1 MRATIPVEN
10 GDTLAAMRGFLK
22 SLLESG
28 VVEALMV
35 PMRERNGAV
44 TPALVSNPALLDEAD
59 PLAPVLAV
67 NGARLVSALSIR
79 EPRGHIGAVLRSC
92 EIRALIELVKLQQ
105 ASLEDL
111 LIIGLDCAGTY
122 TLTDY
127 MKMVQ
132 DDPDAEPWRELYADP
147 LADRPLRDACRMCER
162 PLPENADVVIQL
174 LGADLNAGIP
184 ITLPDELGERLGLTP
199 AQSVEQAFQPARA
212 EKLIAVRT
220 AARDAAFA
228 EIRQRLASPDG
239 LTELFAAC
247 IRCHNCMINCPICYC
262 KTCLFRTPAF
272 DHEPAQYMTWALR
285 KGATRLPSD
294 TLLFHL
300 TRLNHMSTSCVGCGM
315 CTDVCPSEIP
325 VGRVFR
331 AVGEKTQAIFDY
343 EPGRSVEEPLPVA
356 TFREDELAE
365 VVVP

>member
-1 MRATIPVEN
+1 MRATIRVEN
-10 GDTLAAMRGFLK
+10 NDPLGAVRGFLR

-28 VVEALMV
+28 AVEALMV
-35 PMRERNGAV
+35 AMRGRNGV
-44 TPALVSNPALLDEAD
+44 IMPALVSAPALLDDAD
-59 PLAPVLAV
+59 PLAPVLPV
-67 NGARLVSALSIR
+67 NGARLISALSIR
-79 EPRGHIGAVLRSC
+79 QPRGRIGAVLRSC

-105 ASLEDL
+105 ASLDDL

-122 TLTDY
+122 ELVDY
-127 MKMVQ
+127 TKMVQ
-132 DDPDAEPWRELYADP
+132 ADPAAEPWRELYADP
-147 LADRPLRDACRMCER
+147 LAERSLRDACQICER

-174 LGADLNAGIP
+174 LGADLSAGIP
-184 ITLPDELGERLGLTP
+184 IALPDELGERLGFTP
-199 AQSVEQAFQPARA
+199 GNPAERRDVA
-212 EKLIAVRT
+212 EKLIAART

-228 EIRQRLASPDG
+228 EIRQRLASPEG

-315 CTDVCPSEIP
+315 CSSACPSDIP
-325 VGRVFR
+325 VSLVFR
-331 AVGEKTQAIFDY
+331 AVGEKTQALFDY
-343 EPGRSVEEPLPVA
+343 VPGRSVEEPLPVA
-356 TFREDELAE
+356 TFREEELEE
-365 VVVP
+365 VVIP